1 MRFFLPGW
9 VRRIVLLNQG
19 CRSDFPFPIFLNE
32 TICDNVIL
40 FLAKCDI
47 HVCAHSIKIRI
58 QDLYLI
64 PVLIPVLRFKE
75 HIRIGHV
82 FFVTVS

>member
-1 MRFFLPGW
+1 MRFLLSGW

-40 FLAKCDI
+40 FFAKCDI

-64 PVLIPVLRFKE
+64 PVLIPVLRFNE